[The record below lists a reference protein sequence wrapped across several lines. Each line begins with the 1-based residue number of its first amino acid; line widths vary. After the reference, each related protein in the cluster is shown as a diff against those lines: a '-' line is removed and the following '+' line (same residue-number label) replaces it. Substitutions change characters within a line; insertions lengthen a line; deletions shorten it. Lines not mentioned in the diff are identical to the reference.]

1 MEMVRKNSDTIQT
14 GITMQQHEAR
24 KISGTETAER
34 NKAHILYPIYF
45 SLSYTLFQ
53 MIQKRK

>member
-1 MEMVRKNSDTIQT
+1 MVRKNSDTIQT